1 MGAPQHNRPN
11 LQQPSNFNQGPPSNR
26 PDFYPSNANNSPY
39 QQSNARTGGRP
50 SRFTD
55 RQDDYEEDR
64 PLTKP
69 NFSLPNATATTA
81 PLYINQPTNPTF
93 SQTRPSMS
101 STFSSQQPPPGM
113 FQQGAPAHNQPPSQF
128 GWPNQQ
134 QQGAS
139 NSYMNQSL
147 VSLASNDQQNSNMSG
162 PPSSN
167 AFYGN
172 NNEFH
177 RQPPLPS
184 ANQYYSGVPPLPPQT
199 GGKSSN
205 ANSWFFLSNQL

>member
-26 PDFYPSNANNSPY
+26 PDFYPPNANDSPY
-39 QQSNARTGGRP
+39 QQHNTRTGGRP

-134 QQGAS
+134 QQQGAP

-167 AFYGN
+167 PFYGN

-205 ANSWFFLSNQL
+205 ANS